1 MNKAISSFVSSSA
14 SLALVALLAASS
26 TAACGTS
33 DASPFAN
40 AGSSSSSGGGGGSG
54 SGGGSGGSTGSSGS
68 SGGGTSSGSGG
79 SSGGVASG
87 DAGTSSGGGGDA
99 GGPGCGVKPARYI
112 VIGHS
117 VAACFDVGGTMS
129 EQCASKSVET
139 YMAMK
144 FPGLTYENYAVD
156 GALIADVVNNQL
168 PMIMGGAG
176 PVFVNVFIGGN
187 DLAAHLYEPDATATQ
202 SWMSLE
208 PGAMQNMNTIV
219 SYFEDKSKFPGGAVV
234 MINSQYN
241 PFDECVTSAY
251 SYASMVKQN
260 IIKEFNADLLTKIV
274 GAHKSAV
281 YVENYGDVLGHGDNY
296 NQAMSTTGMACPHY
310 MAGAATWMADLIH
323 PNALGHAQLAKEMTA
338 AVDLAYSCP

>member
-1 MNKAISSFVSSSA
+1 MDKNLSSITSP
-14 SLALVALLAASS
+14 LALVALLAASS
-26 TAACGTS
+26 VAACGTS
-33 DASPFAN
+33 DASPYGN
-40 AGSSSSSGGGGGSG
+40 ASSSSSSGGGEGSS
-54 SGGGSGGSTGSSGS
+54 SGGGSGGSTAGSSSGGVSGSGSS
-68 SGGGTSSGSGG
+68 SGGGVTG
-79 SSGGVASG
+79 G
-87 DAGTSSGGGGDA
+87 DAGTSSGGGAD
-99 GGPGCGVKPARYI
+99 GGSPGCGEKPARYI
-112 VIGHS
+112 VVGHS
-117 VAACFDVGGTMS
+117 VAACYAVGGPTS

-144 FPGLTYENYAVD
+144 YPGLTYENYAVD

-168 PMIMGGAG
+168 PMIAGGAS

-202 SWMSLE
+202 SWMNLE

-219 SYFEDKSKFPGGAVV
+219 SYFEDKTKFPGGAVV

-251 SYASMVKQN
+251 SYASTVKQN
-260 IIKEFNADLLTKIV
+260 IIKEFNQDLLTKVV

-281 YVENYGDVLGHGDNY
+281 YVEQYGDLLGHGDNY
-296 NQAMSTTGMACPHY
+296 NQATSTTGTACPHY
-310 MAGAATWMADLIH
+310 MSGAADWMADLIH
-323 PNALGHAQLAKEMTA
+323 PNALGHVQLAKQMTA